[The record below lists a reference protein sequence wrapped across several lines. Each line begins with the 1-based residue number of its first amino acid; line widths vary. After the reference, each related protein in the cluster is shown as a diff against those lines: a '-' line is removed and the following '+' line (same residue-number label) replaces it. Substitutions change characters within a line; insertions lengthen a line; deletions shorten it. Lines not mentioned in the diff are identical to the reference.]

1 MEGTKIYKVSA
12 SINVPISAKTYI
24 AIENNNGILLVNK
37 GLFVI
42 SFDDERQIPLYK
54 REKLL
59 AEL

>member
-1 MEGTKIYKVSA
+1 MEGTKIYKVLA
-12 SINVPISAKTYI
+12 SINVPIDAKTYI

>member
-12 SINVPISAKTYI
+12 YITVPISAKTYI
-24 AIENNNGILLVNK
+24 AIENSNGILLVNK

>member
-1 MEGTKIYKVSA
+1 MEGTKIYKVLA